1 MCYDKFKGEFSIVN
15 FCKLSVVVYMVLF
28 SINGE
33 FVLLFTLDLK
43 YTYCIRVFFT
53 PLNFH
58 ELFWI
63 REIKF
68 VKCCRNVIAILVK
81 THGFVKI

>member
-1 MCYDKFKGEFSIVN
+1 MFITSFELGHMSIKRSTCVIALHN
-15 FCKLSVVVYMVLF
+15 LS
-28 SINGE
+28 SN
-33 FVLLFTLDLK
+33 LLMW
-43 YTYCIRVFFT
+43 YRIRGFFT

-68 VKCCRNVIAILVK
+68 MKCCRNVIVILVSILKFLVK